1 MLTRVRKA
9 ARPWRCSEFTLG
21 GLMTAGL
28 MVAMLFGGQVSGQEI
43 LPENAYVADKPE
55 EPASREERL
64 AKYLSGTQFVGRF
77 TIDGQ
82 DAPPKEEAYTISKCE
97 KLPAKDMYRMTA
109 RIKYGE
115 VDSEVPLDLKIIWA
129 GNTPVITLDSL
140 WIPGMGTFDSRVMLH
155 VSKAGARY
163 AGTWQ
168 HGKVG
173 GHLYGKI
180 VPLP

>member
-1 MLTRVRKA
+1 MLTRLLKA
-9 ARPWRCSEFTLG
+9 AGALRSPGW
-21 GLMTAGL
+21 MMAGVL
-28 MVAMLFGGQVSGQEI
+28 VAMLSCGPVSAQEI
-43 LPENAYVADKPE
+43 LPETGKPPEKPE
-55 EPASREERL
+55 SSESREERL

-82 DAPPKEEAYTISKCE
+82 EAPPKEEAYTISKCE

-109 RIKYGE
+109 RIKYGD
-115 VDSEVPLDLKIIWA
+115 VDAEVPLDLKILWA
-129 GNTPVITLDSL
+129 GNAPVITLDSL